1 MVKLSVVVSGKTFPI
16 DVEDL
21 EMTVQDFKKLVEEKT
36 PENIKIP
43 FDKQILYFRKD
54 KFKNDSK
61 LSDYINKE
69 DEGARIFV
77 LKETKTA
84 LNNKQESSNNN
95 PYATNNQQQAK
106 NPFIGNNQKNTS
118 LVANHPYQ
126 QNNTS
131 FNPYGNFQSPGMY
144 YPQMQPP
151 MNPAMGGPVSQ
162 EIIDMALGNPG
173 MIDSLIDLQN
183 PNLNPEE
190 KEKMKKMYMELFK
203 TVKENPSILN
213 TMNQMGFQQPP
224 YPPQMGY
231 PQPPYPP
238 QMGYPQPPYSPQM
251 GYLPT
256 YPPQMGYNPYYPG
269 MPYGGTPQQQS
280 PVLSREEY
288 KKKFTEQIN
297 SLKEMGFNDEE
308 ENLTALIQGHG
319 DINFAI
325 DLLARKKQE

>member
-16 DVEDL
+16 DVENL
-21 EMTVQDFKKLVEEKT
+21 EMSVEDFKKLVEEKT
-36 PENIKIP
+36 PDNIKIP

-54 KFKNDSK
+54 KFKNEGK
-61 LSDYINKE
+61 LSDYIKEE

-84 LNNKQESSNNN
+84 LNKQETSGSN
-95 PYATNNQQQAK
+95 PYASNTQQSK
-106 NPFIGNNQKNTS
+106 NPFIGADQKSTPHTNI
-118 LVANHPYQ
+118 PYQ
-126 QNNTS
+126 QNNQGY
-131 FNPYGNFQSPGMY
+131 NPYGNFQSPSMY

-224 YPPQMGY
+224 PYHPQMGY
-231 PQPPYPP
+231 QQPPPYPP
-238 QMGYPQPPYSPQM
+238 QMGYQQPPYSPQM
-251 GYLPT
+251 GYPPV

-288 KKKFTEQIN
+288 RKKFAEQIN
-297 SLKEMGFNDEE
+297 SLKEMGFIDEE